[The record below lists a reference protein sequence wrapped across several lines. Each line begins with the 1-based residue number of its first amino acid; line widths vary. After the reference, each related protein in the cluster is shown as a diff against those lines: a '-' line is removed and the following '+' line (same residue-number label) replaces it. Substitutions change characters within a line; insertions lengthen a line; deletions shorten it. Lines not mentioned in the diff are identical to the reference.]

1 MSKVNEEV
9 QNENVKN
16 SEEVVETTKTQEVA
30 VVEKKKFNL
39 GPKMKKGLKIAGIA
53 GLGVLSFALGA
64 KWGSRSKEDSEENVE
79 EVDYEV
85 IDEDVNE

>member
-9 QNENVKN
+9 QNENVN
-16 SEEVVETTKTQEVA
+16 EEVIETTESQEVA

-53 GLGVLSFALGA
+53 GLGILSFVLGA
-64 KWGSRSKEDSEENVE
+64 KWGSRSNDESDDVEDVE
-79 EVDYEV
+79 YEV

>member
-9 QNENVKN
+9 QNENVN
-16 SEEVVETTKTQEVA
+16 EEVVETTETQEVA
-30 VVEKKKFNL
+30 VVEKKRFNL

-53 GLGVLSFALGA
+53 GLSVLSFALGA
-64 KWGSRSKEDSEENVE
+64 KWGSRSNEDSEENVE

>member
-9 QNENVKN
+9 QNKNVK
-16 SEEVVETTKTQEVA
+16 EEVIETTESKEIA
-30 VVEKKKFNL
+30 GVEKKKFNL

-53 GLGVLSFALGA
+53 GLGILSFALGA
-64 KWGSRSKEDSEENVE
+64 KWGSRSNDESDDVEDVE
-79 EVDYEV
+79 YEV

>member
-9 QNENVKN
+9 QNENVK
-16 SEEVVETTKTQEVA
+16 EEVVETTESHEVA

-39 GPKMKKGLKIAGIA
+39 GPKMKKGLNIVGIA
-53 GLGVLSFALGA
+53 GLGVLSFVLGA
-64 KWGSRSKEDSEENVE
+64 KWGSRSNDESDDVEDVE
-79 EVDYEV
+79 YEV

>member
-9 QNENVKN
+9 QNENLNK
-16 SEEVVETTKTQEVA
+16 EVVETTETQEIA

-53 GLGVLSFALGA
+53 GFSFVLGVLGA
-64 KWGSRSKEDSEENVE
+64 KWGSRSNDSDDKVE
-79 EVDYEV
+79 YEV

>member
-9 QNENVKN
+9 QNKNVN
-16 SEEVVETTKTQEVA
+16 EEVVETTETQEIA
-30 VVEKKKFNL
+30 VVEKKRFNL

-53 GLGVLSFALGA
+53 GLGILSFALGA

>member
-9 QNENVKN
+9 QNENVN
-16 SEEVVETTKTQEVA
+16 EEVVKTTETQEVA

-53 GLGVLSFALGA
+53 GLGILSFALGA
-64 KWGSRSKEDSEENVE
+64 KWGSRSSDDSDDVDDVE
-79 EVDYEV
+79 YKV

>member
-9 QNENVKN
+9 QNENVKK
-16 SEEVVETTKTQEVA
+16 EVIETTESKEIA

-39 GPKMKKGLKIAGIA
+39 GPKMRKGLKIAGIA
-53 GLGVLSFALGA
+53 GLGILSFALGA
-64 KWGSRSKEDSEENVE
+64 KWGSRSNDDSDDVEDVE
-79 EVDYEV
+79 YEV

>member
-9 QNENVKN
+9 QNENLN
-16 SEEVVETTKTQEVA
+16 EEVVKTTETQEIA

-53 GLGVLSFALGA
+53 GLGFVLGILGA
-64 KWGSRSKEDSEENVE
+64 KWGRRSNDSDDEVE
-79 EVDYEV
+79 YEV
-85 IDEDVNE
+85 IDEDSNE

>member
-9 QNENVKN
+9 QNENVN
-16 SEEVVETTKTQEVA
+16 EEVIETTETQEVA

-53 GLGVLSFALGA
+53 GLGVLSFVLGA
-64 KWGSRSKEDSEENVE
+64 KWGSRKDGSDDIDDVE
-79 EVDYEV
+79 YEV

>member
-9 QNENVKN
+9 QNENVN
-16 SEEVVETTKTQEVA
+16 EEVVKTTESQEVA

-53 GLGVLSFALGA
+53 GLGILSFALCA
-64 KWGSRSKEDSEENVE
+64 KWGSRSNDESDDVEDVE
-79 EVDYEV
+79 YEV

>member
-9 QNENVKN
+9 QNENVK
-16 SEEVVETTKTQEVA
+16 EEVIETTESKEVA

-53 GLGVLSFALGA
+53 GLGILSFALGA
-64 KWGSRSKEDSEENVE
+64 KWGSRSNDESDDVEDVE
-79 EVDYEV
+79 YEV

>member
-9 QNENVKN
+9 QNENIN
-16 SEEVVETTKTQEVA
+16 EEVVRTTESQEVA
-30 VVEKKKFNL
+30 VVEKKKFSL

-53 GLGVLSFALGA
+53 GLGILSFVLGA
-64 KWGSRSKEDSEENVE
+64 KWGSRSNDESDDVEDVE
-79 EVDYEV
+79 YEV